1 MINKK
6 KKQIYNFISSQKA
19 RFYDTKNKNFIIKI
33 LGYFGSEL
41 SLYNINTYIEKT
53 PKNEIIRRIT
63 FKIITSGLATQRVY
77 KLIMVSYRKK
87 KEFRKNIE
95 EWFKFNESIK
105 NRISKIYNISEAN
118 IVFFNYDIE
127 NVTS

>member
-1 MINKK
+1 MIVRP
-6 KKQIYNFISSQKA
+6 KKQIYNFISCEKA

-95 EWFKFNESIK
+95 EWFKFRKQI
-105 NRISKIYNISEAN
+105 
-118 IVFFNYDIE
+118 
-127 NVTS
+127 